1 MVHELFLTLFLSFS
15 LFRIL
20 AGFNKD
26 SPEDRLLL
34 LKIALKCADI
44 SHTAKSSE
52 MHFKWTERITREF
65 HKQVR
70 TFSLSFSRSPVL
82 SFSR

>member
-1 MVHELFLTLFLSFS
+1 M
-15 LFRIL
+15 
-20 AGFNKD
+20 
-26 SPEDRLLL
+26 LL